1 MCTMATRHEFTTIG
15 IVGIVAGDHGR
26 NCDEHSVCGNVL
38 SESEDVV
45 VRLRKVQVL
54 VDGKEYSLSIIVV
67 VVLPHPTYL
76 IIVYY

>member
-1 MCTMATRHEFTTIG
+1 MNPLRLVLLALWRATH
-15 IVGIVAGDHGR
+15 
-26 NCDEHSVCGNVL
+26 HSVCGNVL

-67 VVLPHPTYL
+67 LPHPTYL